1 MGVLVISG
9 KGWVVIPAELRK
21 KYNLAPGSRVRLVDY
36 GGVLTLV
43 PALSKP
49 VEQAA
54 GMARGKASMTDA
66 LLAEH
71 QADAAR

>member
-1 MGVLVISG
+1 MGVLIISS
-9 KGWVVIPAELRK
+9 KGWVVIPANLRK
-21 KYNLAPGSRVRLVDY
+21 KYKLAPGLQVRLVDY

-49 VEQAA
+49 AEQAA
-54 GMARGKASMTDA
+54 GMARGMGSMTDA

-71 QADAAR
+71 RAEAAR